1 MLRLAK
7 DKPYAVIYDF
17 VTLTEPMEDINQYSP
32 DFNCEKALAKRE
44 LQRIKEFGR
53 IAKNA
58 RYSDELINDIEVTFR
73 ITEKEIEE
81 VIDGDELE

>member
-1 MLRLAK
+1 M
-7 DKPYAVIYDF
+7 
-17 VTLTEPMEDINQYSP
+17 
-32 DFNCEKALAKRE
+32 AKRE